1 MNVVQGAAIAWL
13 RLHSRIIICHCDGK
27 TITQVKSEQPCS
39 NKRQALSQLKRI
51 KWNLDFRSDN
61 QHHFWKT
68 IDSNDITFCAG
79 PAGCGKTF
87 LSVYYALQMLAQKK
101 YESIILTKPLVEAGG
116 EKLGFLPGDVDEK
129 TEPFMMSFYY
139 NMEQIIGKQRLDVL
153 KKAGVV
159 QVIPLAYMRGLT
171 LTDSIVVLDEA
182 QNATPSQIKTFVT
195 RIGQGS
201 KYIING
207 DLMQS
212 DIKNENGLE
221 DAIKRF
227 TGLRRVGFSQFDLSD
242 VVRHPIVADMLER
255 YQDDY
260 DIGILSAEETLSMWI
275 ERQTYDEPTIKN
287 RYFYNLRN

>member
-1 MNVVQGAAIAWL
+1 MDKSKV
-13 RLHSRIIICHCDGK
+13 K
-27 TITQVKSEQPCS
+27 TVTQVKADQPCE
-39 NKRQALSQLKRI
+39 NKRQALSQIKRI
-51 KWNLDFRSDN
+51 DWSSLEFRTPN
-61 QHHFWKT
+61 QKT
-68 IDSNDITFCAG
+68 FYRTIGRNDVTFSIG
-79 PAGCGKTF
+79 PAGCGKTY
-87 LSVYYALQMLAQKK
+87 LATHYALKNLAQGK
-101 YESIILTKPLVEAGG
+101 YDKLVITKPLVEVDG
-116 EKLGFLPGDVDEK
+116 EKMGYLPGDIDEK
-129 TEPFMMSFYY
+129 TAPYMMSLYY

-201 KYIING
+201 KYIVNG

-227 TGLRRVGFSQFDLSD
+227 TGLRRVGFSQFDLRD

-275 ERQTYDEPTIKN
+275 ERQTYDEPKTKN

>member
-1 MNVVQGAAIAWL
+1 MDKSKVRTV
-13 RLHSRIIICHCDGK
+13 
-27 TITQVKSEQPCS
+27 TQVKADQPCE
-39 NKRQALSQLKRI
+39 NKRQALSQIKRI
-51 KWNLDFRSDN
+51 DWSSLEFRTPN
-61 QHHFWKT
+61 QKT
-68 IDSNDITFCAG
+68 FYRTIGRNDVTFSIG
-79 PAGCGKTF
+79 PAGCGKTY
-87 LSVYYALQMLAQKK
+87 LATHYALKNLAQGK
-101 YESIILTKPLVEAGG
+101 YDKLVITKPLVEVDG
-116 EKLGFLPGDVDEK
+116 ERMGYLPGDIDEK
-129 TEPFMMSFYY
+129 TMPYMMSLYY

-182 QNATPSQIKTFVT
+182 QNATPAQIKTFVT

-227 TGLRRVGFSQFDLSD
+227 TGIRRVGFSQFDLSD

-260 DIGILSAEETLSMWI
+260 DIGVLSAEETLSMWI

>member
-1 MNVVQGAAIAWL
+1 MDKSKV
-13 RLHSRIIICHCDGK
+13 K
-27 TITQVKSEQPCS
+27 TVTQVKADQPCE
-39 NKRQALSQLKRI
+39 NKRQALSQIKRI
-51 KWNLDFRSDN
+51 DWSSLEFRTPN
-61 QHHFWKT
+61 QKT
-68 IDSNDITFCAG
+68 FYRTIGRNDVTFSIG
-79 PAGCGKTF
+79 PAGCGKTY
-87 LSVYYALQMLAQKK
+87 LATHYALKNLAQGK
-101 YESIILTKPLVEAGG
+101 YDKLVITKPLVEVDG
-116 EKLGFLPGDVDEK
+116 EKMGYLPGDIDEK
-129 TEPFMMSFYY
+129 TAPYMMSLYY

-242 VVRHPIVADMLER
+242 VVRHPIVAEMLER

-260 DIGILSAEETLSMWI
+260 DIGILSEEETLSMWI
-275 ERQTYDEPTIKN
+275 ERQTYDEPTTKN

>member
-1 MNVVQGAAIAWL
+1 MDKSKV
-13 RLHSRIIICHCDGK
+13 K
-27 TITQVKSEQPCS
+27 TVTQIKSNQPCE
-39 NKRQALSQLKRI
+39 NKRQALSQIKRI
-51 KWNLDFRSDN
+51 DWTALEFRTPN
-61 QHHFWKT
+61 QKT
-68 IDSNDITFCAG
+68 FYRTIGRNDVTFSIG
-79 PAGCGKTF
+79 PAGCGKTY
-87 LSVYYALQMLAQKK
+87 LATHYALKNLAQGK
-101 YESIILTKPLVEAGG
+101 YDKLVITKPLVEVDG
-116 EKLGFLPGDVDEK
+116 EKMGYLPGDVDEK
-129 TEPFMMSFYY
+129 TAPYMMSLYY

-171 LTDSIVVLDEA
+171 LTDSVVILDEA

>member
-1 MNVVQGAAIAWL
+1 MDKSKV
-13 RLHSRIIICHCDGK
+13 K
-27 TITQVKSEQPCS
+27 TVTQIKADQPCE
-39 NKRQALSQLKRI
+39 NKRQALSQIKRI
-51 KWNLDFRSDN
+51 DWSSLEFRTPN
-61 QHHFWKT
+61 QKT
-68 IDSNDITFCAG
+68 FYRTIGRNDVTFSIG
-79 PAGCGKTF
+79 PAGCGKTY
-87 LSVYYALQMLAQKK
+87 LATHYALKNLAQGK
-101 YESIILTKPLVEAGG
+101 YDKLVITKPLVEVDG
-116 EKLGFLPGDVDEK
+116 EKMGYLPGDIDEK
-129 TEPFMMSFYY
+129 TAPYMMSLYY

-201 KYIING
+201 KYIVNG

-242 VVRHPIVADMLER
+242 VVRHPIVAEMLER

-275 ERQTYDEPTIKN
+275 ERQTYDEPTTKN